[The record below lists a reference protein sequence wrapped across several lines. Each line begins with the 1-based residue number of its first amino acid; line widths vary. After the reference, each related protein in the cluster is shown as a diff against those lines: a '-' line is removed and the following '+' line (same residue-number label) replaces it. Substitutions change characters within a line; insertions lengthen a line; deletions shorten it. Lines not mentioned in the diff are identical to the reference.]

1 MKNLMIAMI
10 VLLSNHA
17 GEAQTVK
24 EFLDSGM
31 AKNKV
36 KNYGE
41 SLNDFTKALE
51 IDPRNTDAYFL
62 RGTVKLILDDNAGA
76 LADLNQIKELLLK
89 PATSLH
95 QRNKIVMPN
104 ESCLYCHSAYAKS
117 KLDDPHG
124 AIADYDKSIRY
135 NPQKGESYYRRALA
149 KLMTGDRDS
158 ARLDFIRANEKGYS
172 KASNA
177 LKNYFKQ

>member
-1 MKNLMIAMI
+1 MKIILFALI
-10 VLLSNHA
+10 VLLSNYSVK
-17 GEAQTVK
+17 AQTVK
-24 EFLDSGM
+24 ELLDSGI

-36 KNYGE
+36 KNYGG

-51 IDPRNTDAYFL
+51 IDPQNTDAYFL
-62 RGTVKLILDDNAGA
+62 RGTIKLILDDNAGA

-89 PATSLH
+89 LADSLD
-95 QRNKIVMPN
+95 QRNRKVMPN

-117 KLDDPHG
+117 KLDDPQG
-124 AIADYDKSIRY
+124 AIADYDKSILY
-135 NPQKGESYYRRALA
+135 NTQRGESYYRRALV

-158 ARLDFIRANEKGYS
+158 ARLDLIRANEKGYS
-172 KASNA
+172 KASDA